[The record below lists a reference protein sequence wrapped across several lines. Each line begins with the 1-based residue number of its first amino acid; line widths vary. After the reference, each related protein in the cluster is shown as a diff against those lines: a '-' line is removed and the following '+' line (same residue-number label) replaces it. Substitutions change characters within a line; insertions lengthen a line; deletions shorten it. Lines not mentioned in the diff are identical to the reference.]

1 MHVNVIAVRLLCVYE
16 LLNSN
21 LGYVEP
27 PVLSVR
33 LHPLVRDVQIACTE
47 GKHCCRV
54 VCVRLGMCDPSHG
67 RKKLLPC
74 ICIETVF
81 P

>member
-54 VCVRLGMCDPSHG
+54 VDKPYG
-67 RKKLLPC
+67 RRQDGCPC
-74 ICIETVF
+74 ASSIQC
-81 P
+81 